1 MSQKQVDYLF
11 LYNIF
16 IKLWK
21 RLWR

>member
-11 LYNIF
+11 LYNVF